1 MADKVTGKSR
11 GFGFVYF
18 ADEKGLRSA
27 IDGQHGTEWEGRRIS
42 VTRAIPQ
49 NETAPGT
56 PASVLTGGRDGRPG
70 RCAPSHSKLDTSLIK
85 LVFVSSTRL
94 FVSSTRHV
102 DWVISCRCSC
112 CPDPSFLLHLFQ
124 GEGWAIRP
132 VWWRL

>member
-27 IDGQHGTEWEGRRIS
+27 IDALHGTEWDGRRIS

-56 PASVLTGGRDGRPG
+56 PASVLMGGRDGRVG
-70 RCAPSHSKLDTSLIK
+70 R
-85 LVFVSSTRL
+85 
-94 FVSSTRHV
+94 
-102 DWVISCRCSC
+102 
-112 CPDPSFLLHLFQ
+112 
-124 GEGWAIRP
+124 
-132 VWWRL
+132 

>member
-27 IDGQHGTEWEGRRIS
+27 IDALHGTEWEGRRIS

-70 RCAPSHSKLDTSLIK
+70 RHAFALLELCTSQNTSLY
-85 LVFVSSTRL
+85 FPSTP
-94 FVSSTRHV
+94 H
-102 DWVISCRCSC
+102 
-112 CPDPSFLLHLFQ
+112 
-124 GEGWAIRP
+124 A
-132 VWWRL
+132 

>member
-70 RCAPSHSKLDTSLIK
+70 RCALPLRIRSWIHRLSSLY
-85 LVFVSSTRL
+85 L
-94 FVSSTRHV
+94 FPAHV
-102 DWVISCRCSC
+102 M
-112 CPDPSFLLHLFQ
+112 
-124 GEGWAIRP
+124 
-132 VWWRL
+132 